1 MGPSNMNLLKLTQLI
16 PLLDVSN
23 WFRRKLENSE
33 PKIFVANDKSGDEK
47 KLDPK
52 MRVEGLLV
60 VRPLRNDRGNA
71 SRAVTDS
78 PWAKTPNGN
87 PPTTVTQM
95 TGSIK
100 LEWTEMLRLWQFR
113 LLAQWRELE
122 KLLKQH
128 DTPIQ

>member
-1 MGPSNMNLLKLTQLI
+1 MIGPSNMNLLKLTQLI

-60 VRPLRNDRGNA
+60 VRQLRNDRGNA
-71 SRAVTDS
+71 SRAVMDS
-78 PWAKTPNGN
+78 P
-87 PPTTVTQM
+87 
-95 TGSIK
+95 
-100 LEWTEMLRLWQFR
+100 
-113 LLAQWRELE
+113 
-122 KLLKQH
+122 
-128 DTPIQ
+128 

>member
-1 MGPSNMNLLKLTQLI
+1 MIGPSNMNLLKLTQLI

-23 WFRRKLENSE
+23 RFRRKLENSE

-71 SRAVTDS
+71 SRAVTES
-78 PWAKTPNGN
+78 PWVKTPNGN

-95 TGSIK
+95 QGSIK
-100 LEWTEMLRLWQFR
+100 
-113 LLAQWRELE
+113 
-122 KLLKQH
+122 
-128 DTPIQ
+128 